1 MTKFT
6 KLNIGEIVVSMEGRA
21 WKKLSKLPQ
30 LPAPVIS
37 LSDYT
42 LTITDDSG
50 LATSF
55 DILIDN
61 VVRETTTNK
70 SFKLYV
76 IDLAIGT
83 YDVAVIAKASG
94 YSDSPISN
102 TLRYEV
108 EAYVEEEND
117 TGTSVILNSFT
128 EEKNEFGTTIVI

>member
-6 KLNIGEIVVSMEGRA
+6 KLNIGEIVVSIEGRA
-21 WKKLSKLPQ
+21 WKKLSTLLQ
-30 LPAPVIS
+30 LLAPVIS
-37 LSDYT
+37 LNDYT

-117 TGTSVILNSFT
+117 NGTSVILNSFT